1 MSAMTTITAP
11 GGQSGRYLGAPKLRL
26 LASGEP
32 RCCERPGATARRAR
46 HTQATDAGAAAPAP
60 ALAPAA
66 EPASQGGAPVLVAGR
81 DATRRATM
89 IEELEQTMA
98 PDTKFVHASAFWEV
112 LVLAG
117 SSRLVILSGD
127 LDEVPTGSL
136 MRMLGHRYPALPV
149 VAVDAPT
156 PALAQV

>member
-1 MSAMTTITAP
+1 MSAMTTITATA
-11 GGQSGRYLGAPKLRL
+11 GRSGRYLGAPKLRL
-26 LASGEP
+26 LASGEQP
-32 RCCERPGATARRAR
+32 HIERPPVAPHHLR
-46 HTQATDAGAAAPAP
+46 HTQATDAGAAAAR
-60 ALAPAA
+60 ALAPEADLA
-66 EPASQGGAPVLVAGR
+66 PQSDAPVLVAGR

-98 PDTKFVHASAFWEV
+98 PATKFVHASAFWEV

-117 SSRLVILSGD
+117 SSRMVILSGD

-149 VAVDAPT
+149 VALDT
-156 PALAQV
+156 PATAFAQA